1 MFNVCISEGTFPY
14 LHKKRYL
21 GPFKGMRNKAQL
33 LSRLEVLGRVA
44 LLRVVGVR
52 VGSG

>member
-1 MFNVCISEGTFPY
+1 
-14 LHKKRYL
+14 
-21 GPFKGMRNKAQL
+21 MRNKAQL

-52 VGSG
+52 VGRKGKMGLQKLLRYIPDI